1 MSNFAFSDKILN
13 KMRFFIALEIP
24 KENLP
29 QFRVIQDN
37 LHTLIPQAKLTALD
51 KIHLTLAF
59 LGEQN
64 PNLLEKLVKIIKDSV
79 KDVPTFEVTPAY
91 IDGFP
96 NIHHPQVLW
105 VGVKGDID
113 KILLIRE
120 RVKDGLE
127 NLHLPFDE
135 RRFIPH
141 ITIAKFIKPLAS
153 LGTVLQKQN
162 KDIKVDQELE
172 VNLEKMMAFPLDPI
186 KITSIKLFE
195 SVPQMGFHKH
205 NTLAEVSLG

>member
-1 MSNFAFSDKILN
+1 
-13 KMRFFIALEIP
+13 MRFFIALEIP
-24 KENLP
+24 SENRL
-29 QFRVIQDN
+29 QFQAIQAK
-37 LHTLIPQAKLTALD
+37 LHTLIPQVRLTDLD

-59 LGEQN
+59 LGEQ
-64 PNLLEKLVKIIKDSV
+64 PDQLKDKLTEIIQAASTG
-79 KDVPTFEVTPAY
+79 VPSFKVTPAY

-120 RVKDGLE
+120 GVKDGLE
-127 NLHLPFDE
+127 SLHLPVDE

-141 ITIAKFIKPLAS
+141 ISVAKVNNNL
-153 LGTVLQKQN
+153 
-162 KDIKVDQELE
+162 KVSRELE
-172 VNLEKMMAFPLDPI
+172 VNLEKIMTLSFDPI

-195 SVPQMGFHKH
+195 SVPEGGFHKH
-205 NTLAEVSLG
+205 NTLAEINLK